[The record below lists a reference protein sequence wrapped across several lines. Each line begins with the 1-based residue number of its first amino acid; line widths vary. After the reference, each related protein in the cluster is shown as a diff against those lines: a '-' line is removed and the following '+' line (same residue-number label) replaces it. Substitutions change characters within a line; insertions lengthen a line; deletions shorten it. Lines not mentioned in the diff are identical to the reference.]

1 MSSDFIIPAVSCL
14 SSAAGVFYPGFLVF
28 PCRLCYNSPDNS
40 LRPSGGREVTLD
52 RTQVQIPA
60 EQLERQRD
68 FEAKIKEMHAH
79 RPLRA
84 MVDTFGCQQNVADS
98 QHIMGMLEAMGCT
111 FTDDPA
117 QADVV
122 VLNTCAIRD
131 HAEKRVYGNLGALT
145 HTKKTHPEQV
155 ICLCGCMAQRPEVAE
170 KVRQSYRHVDLVF
183 GPQALWKFPELLYQ
197 VYTQRRRV
205 FSVADEHGSIAEGMP
220 VVREG
225 RTRAWVSIM
234 YGCNN
239 FCSYCIVPYV
249 RGRERSR
256 DPEKIIDEVR
266 GLVAEGFKEITLLG
280 QNVNSYGKDLGT
292 GYDFADLLTALDAI
306 DGDYL
311 IRFMSSQPKDATYKL
326 FDTMANSRHVARQLH
341 LPVQSGCDRVL
352 RAMNRP
358 YDVEKY
364 LDLITYARK
373 VMPELVLTS
382 DVIIGF
388 PGETE
393 AEAMETVALV
403 EEVRFDALFTF
414 IFSPR
419 PGTPAAKMDDPVPRA
434 EKQKWFDRLCAV
446 QNGIS
451 EELHRHYVGQ
461 TLRCLVDGESDDARW
476 QLTARTAGGR
486 LVHCTGDKGAVGQ
499 YRNIKITDSNTW
511 ALFGEME

>member
-1 MSSDFIIPAVSCL
+1 MERKNVVLSDADM
-14 SSAAGVFYPGFLVF
+14 A
-28 PCRLCYNSPDNS
+28 
-40 LRPSGGREVTLD
+40 
-52 RTQVQIPA
+52 
-60 EQLERQRD
+60 RQRE
-68 FEAKIKEMHAH
+68 FTEKIKDLHIQRGKTVQA
-79 RPLRA
+79 L
-84 MVDTFGCQQNVADS
+84 VDTFGCQQNVADS
-98 QHIMGMLEAMGCT
+98 QHIMGMLEAMGCEFVT
-111 FTDDPA
+111 EPA
-117 QADVV
+117 EADII

-145 HTKKTHPEQV
+145 HTKKANPEQI

-197 VYTQRRRV
+197 VYTRRGRV
-205 FSVADEHGSIAEGMP
+205 FSVENEHGSIAEGMP

-249 RGRERSR
+249 RGRERGR
-256 DPEKIIDEVR
+256 DPEQIIAEVR
-266 GLVAEGFKEITLLG
+266 QLAAEGYKEITLLG

-292 GYDFADLLTALDAI
+292 GYDFADLLAALDEI
-306 DGDYL
+306 PGDYL
-311 IRFMSSQPKDATYKL
+311 IRFMSSQPKDASYTV
-326 FDTMANSRHVARQLH
+326 FDTMAQRRHGAHQLH
-341 LPVQSGCDRVL
+341 RPVQSGSDRVL

-358 YDVEKY
+358 YDKARY
-364 LDLITYARK
+364 LELITYARK

-403 EEVRFDALFTF
+403 EQVRFDALFTF

-419 PGTPAAKMDDPVPRA
+419 PGTPAAKLDDPVPRA
-434 EKQKWFDRLCAV
+434 EKQVWFDRLCDA
-446 QNGIS
+446 QNKIS
-451 EELHRHYVGQ
+451 EEIHAQYVGR
-461 TLRCLVDGESDDARW
+461 TLRCLIDGQSDDSRW
-476 QLTARTAGGR
+476 PLTARTAGGR
-486 LVHCTGDKGAVGQ
+486 LVHLVGDASAIGNYHDV
-499 YRNIKITDSNTW
+499 IITDSNTW
-511 ALFGEME
+511 ALFGEMV

>member
-1 MSSDFIIPAVSCL
+1 MERKNVVLSDADM
-14 SSAAGVFYPGFLVF
+14 A
-28 PCRLCYNSPDNS
+28 
-40 LRPSGGREVTLD
+40 
-52 RTQVQIPA
+52 
-60 EQLERQRD
+60 RQRE
-68 FEAKIKEMHAH
+68 FTEKIKDLHIQRGKAVHA
-79 RPLRA
+79 L
-84 MVDTFGCQQNVADS
+84 VDTFGCQQNVADS
-98 QHIMGMLEAMGCT
+98 QHIMGMLEAMGCEFVT
-111 FTDDPA
+111 EPA
-117 QADVV
+117 EADII

-145 HTKKTHPEQV
+145 HTKKANPEQI

-197 VYTQRRRV
+197 VYTRRGRV
-205 FSVADEHGSIAEGMP
+205 FSVENEHGSIAEGMP

-256 DPEKIIDEVR
+256 DPEQIIAEVR
-266 GLVAEGFKEITLLG
+266 QLAAEGYKEITLLG

-292 GYDFADLLTALDAI
+292 GYDFADLLAALDEI
-306 DGDYL
+306 PGDYL
-311 IRFMSSQPKDATYKL
+311 IRFMSSQPKDASFKL
-326 FDTMANSRHVARQLH
+326 FDTMARCSHVAKQLH
-341 LPVQSGCDRVL
+341 LPVQSGSDRVL

-358 YDVEKY
+358 YDKARY
-364 LDLITYARK
+364 LELITYARQ

-403 EEVRFDALFTF
+403 EQVRFDALFTF

-434 EKQKWFDRLCAV
+434 EKQVWFDRLCDA
-446 QNGIS
+446 QNKIS
-451 EELHRHYVGQ
+451 EEIHAQYVGR
-461 TLRCLVDGESDDARW
+461 TLRCLIDGQSDDSRW
-476 QLTARTAGGR
+476 PLTARTAGGR
-486 LVHCTGDKGAVGQ
+486 LVHLVGDASAIGNYHDV
-499 YRNIKITDSNTW
+499 KITDSNTW
-511 ALFGEME
+511 ALFGEMV

>member
-1 MSSDFIIPAVSCL
+1 MDRKQVLIP
-14 SSAAGVFYPGFLVF
+14 
-28 PCRLCYNSPDNS
+28 
-40 LRPSGGREVTLD
+40 EEQTL
-52 RTQVQIPA
+52 
-60 EQLERQRD
+60 RQRD
-68 FEAKIKEMHAH
+68 FEQKIKELHAQ
-79 RPLRA
+79 RGKPVRA
-84 MVDTFGCQQNVADS
+84 LVDTFGCQQNVADS

-111 FTDDPA
+111 FVTAPED
-117 QADVV
+117 ADIV

-131 HAEKRVYGNLGALT
+131 HAERRVYGTLGALT
-145 HTKKTHPEQV
+145 HTKKADPEQI

-170 KVRQSYRHVDLVF
+170 KVRRSYRHVDLVF

-197 VYTQRRRV
+197 VYTRRGRV
-205 FSVADEHGSIAEGMP
+205 FSVEDEHGAIAEGMP

-256 DPEKIIDEVR
+256 EPARILEEVR
-266 GLVAEGFKEITLLG
+266 QLAAEGYKEITLLG
-280 QNVNSYGKDLGT
+280 QNVNSYGKDLDT
-292 GYDFADLLTALDAI
+292 PWDFADLLSELDKI
-306 DGDYL
+306 EGDYL
-311 IRFMSSQPKDATYKL
+311 LRFMSSQPKDASYKL
-326 FDTMANSRHVARQLH
+326 FDTMARCKHVAKQLH

-358 YDVEKY
+358 YDRAKY

-373 VMPELVLTS
+373 VMPDLVLTS

-419 PGTPAAKMDDPVPRA
+419 PGTPAARMDDPVPRS
-434 EKQKWFDRLCAV
+434 EKQKWFDRLCDT
-446 QNGIS
+446 QNRIS
-451 EELHRHYVGQ
+451 EEIHAGYVGR
-461 TLRCLVDGESDDARW
+461 TLRCLIDGQSDDSRW
-476 QLTARTAGGR
+476 PLTARTAGGR
-486 LVHCTGDKGAVGQ
+486 LVHLVGDPAAVGT
-499 YRNIKITDSNTW
+499 YRDVKITDSNTW
-511 ALFGEME
+511 ALFGELV

>member
-1 MSSDFIIPAVSCL
+1 MERKNVVLSDADM
-14 SSAAGVFYPGFLVF
+14 A
-28 PCRLCYNSPDNS
+28 
-40 LRPSGGREVTLD
+40 
-52 RTQVQIPA
+52 
-60 EQLERQRD
+60 RQRE
-68 FEAKIKEMHAH
+68 FTEKIKDLHIQRGKAVHA
-79 RPLRA
+79 L
-84 MVDTFGCQQNVADS
+84 VDTFGCQQNVADS
-98 QHIMGMLEAMGCT
+98 QHIMGMLEAMGCDFVT
-111 FTDDPA
+111 EPA
-117 QADVV
+117 EADII

-145 HTKKTHPEQV
+145 HTKKANPEQI

-197 VYTQRRRV
+197 VYTRRGRV
-205 FSVADEHGSIAEGMP
+205 FSVENEHGSIAEGMP

-256 DPEKIIDEVR
+256 DPEQIIAEVR
-266 GLVAEGFKEITLLG
+266 QLAAEGYKEITLLG

-292 GYDFADLLTALDAI
+292 GYDFADLLAALDEI
-306 DGDYL
+306 PGDYL
-311 IRFMSSQPKDATYKL
+311 IRFMSSQPKDASFKL
-326 FDTMANSRHVARQLH
+326 FDTMARCSHVAKQLH

-358 YDVEKY
+358 YDKARY
-364 LDLITYARK
+364 LELITYARK

-403 EEVRFDALFTF
+403 EQVRFDALFTF

-434 EKQKWFDRLCAV
+434 EKQVWFDRLCDA
-446 QNGIS
+446 QNKIS
-451 EELHRHYVGQ
+451 EEIHAQYVGR
-461 TLRCLVDGESDDARW
+461 TLRCLIDGQSDDSRW
-476 QLTARTAGGR
+476 PLTARTAGGR
-486 LVHCTGDKGAVGQ
+486 LVHLVGDASAIGNYHDV
-499 YRNIKITDSNTW
+499 KITDSNTW
-511 ALFGEME
+511 ALFGEMV

>member
-1 MSSDFIIPAVSCL
+1 MDRKKVLLDEAQ
-14 SSAAGVFYPGFLVF
+14 
-28 PCRLCYNSPDNS
+28 
-40 LRPSGGREVTLD
+40 TL
-52 RTQVQIPA
+52 
-60 EQLERQRD
+60 RQRE
-68 FEAKIKEMHAH
+68 FERKIAEIH
-79 RPLRA
+79 RSRGTTPLA

-98 QHIMGMLEAMGCT
+98 QHIMGMLEAMGFG

-117 QADVV
+117 RAAVV

-131 HAEKRVYGNLGALT
+131 HAEKRVYGTLGALT
-145 HTKKTHPEQV
+145 HTKKANPEQI

-183 GPQALWKFPELLYQ
+183 GPQALWKFPELLYN

-205 FSVADEHGSIAEGMP
+205 FSVADEHGAIAEGMP
-220 VVREG
+220 VVRED

-239 FCSYCIVPYV
+239 FCSYCIVPFV

-256 DPEKIIDEVR
+256 DPEQIIAEVR
-266 GLVAEGFKEITLLG
+266 QLVADGFKEITLLG
-280 QNVNSYGKDLGT
+280 QNVNSYGKDLDT
-292 GYDFADLLTALDAI
+292 PCDFADLLTALDAI

-311 IRFMSSQPKDATYKL
+311 IRFMSSQPKDATHKL
-326 FDTMANSRHVARQLH
+326 FDAMARSRHVAKQLH

-358 YDVEKY
+358 YDKAKY
-364 LDLITYARK
+364 LELITYARK

-403 EEVRFDALFTF
+403 EQVRFDALFTF

-419 PGTPAAKMDDPVPRA
+419 PGTPAAKMDDPVSRE
-434 EKQKWFDRLCAV
+434 EKQKWFDRLCDT
-446 QNGIS
+446 QNRIS
-451 EELHRHYVGQ
+451 EELHTAYVGRS
-461 TLRCLVDGESDDARW
+461 LRCLVDGEGDDARW
-476 QLTARTAGGR
+476 PLTARTAGGR
-486 LVHCTGDKGAVGQ
+486 LVHLVGDKSAVGT
-499 YRNIKITDSNTW
+499 YHDVKITDSNTW
-511 ALFGEME
+511 ALFGELV

>member
-1 MSSDFIIPAVSCL
+1 MDRKQVLIP
-14 SSAAGVFYPGFLVF
+14 
-28 PCRLCYNSPDNS
+28 
-40 LRPSGGREVTLD
+40 
-52 RTQVQIPA
+52 Q
-60 EQLERQRD
+60 EQLERQRE
-68 FEAKIKEMHAH
+68 FEQKIRALHEGRTA
-79 RPLRA
+79 PLLA

-98 QHIMGMLEAMGCT
+98 QHIMGMLEAMGFG

-117 QADVV
+117 RAAVV

-131 HAEKRVYGNLGALT
+131 HAEKRVYGTLGALT
-145 HTKKTHPEQV
+145 HTKKADPEQV

-183 GPQALWKFPELLYQ
+183 GPQALWKFPELLYN

-205 FSVADEHGSIAEGMP
+205 FSVADEHGAIAEGMP

-256 DPEKIIDEVR
+256 DPEQIIAEVR
-266 GLVAEGFKEITLLG
+266 QLVADGFKEITLLG
-280 QNVNSYGKDLGT
+280 QNVNSYGKDLDT
-292 GYDFADLLTALDAI
+292 PYDFADLLTALDAI

-311 IRFMSSQPKDATYKL
+311 IRFMSSQPKDATHKL
-326 FDTMANSRHVARQLH
+326 FDAMARSRHVARQLH

-352 RAMNRP
+352 KAMNRP
-358 YDVEKY
+358 YDKAKY
-364 LDLITYARK
+364 LELITYARK

-403 EEVRFDALFTF
+403 EQVRFDALFTF

-419 PGTPAAKMDDPVPRA
+419 PGTPAAKMDDPVPRE
-434 EKQKWFDRLCAV
+434 EKQKWFDRLCDT
-446 QNGIS
+446 QNRIS
-451 EELHRHYVGQ
+451 EELHAAYVGR
-461 TLRCLVDGESDDARW
+461 TLRCLVDGEGDDARW
-476 QLTARTAGGR
+476 PLTARTAGGR
-486 LVHCTGDKGAVGQ
+486 LVHLVGDKSAVGT
-499 YRNIKITDSNTW
+499 YHDVKITDSNTW
-511 ALFGEME
+511 ALFGELV

>member
-1 MSSDFIIPAVSCL
+1 MDRKEVLIP
-14 SSAAGVFYPGFLVF
+14 
-28 PCRLCYNSPDNS
+28 
-40 LRPSGGREVTLD
+40 
-52 RTQVQIPA
+52 Q
-60 EQLERQRD
+60 EQLERQRE
-68 FEAKIKEMHAH
+68 FEQKIRALHEGRAV
-79 RPLRA
+79 RPLA

-98 QHIMGMLEAMGCT
+98 QHIMGMLEAMGFG

-117 QADVV
+117 RAAVV

-131 HAEKRVYGNLGALT
+131 HAEKRVYGTLGALT
-145 HTKKTHPEQV
+145 HTKKADPEQV

-183 GPQALWKFPELLYQ
+183 GPQALWKFPELLYN

-205 FSVADEHGSIAEGMP
+205 FSVADEHGAIAEGMP

-256 DPEKIIDEVR
+256 DPEQIIAEVR
-266 GLVAEGFKEITLLG
+266 QLVADGFKEITLLG
-280 QNVNSYGKDLGT
+280 QNVNSYGKDLDT
-292 GYDFADLLTALDAI
+292 PYDFADLLTALDAI

-311 IRFMSSQPKDATYKL
+311 IRFMSSQPKDATHKL
-326 FDTMANSRHVARQLH
+326 FDAMARSRHVAKQLH

-358 YDVEKY
+358 YDKAKY
-364 LDLITYARK
+364 LELITYARK
-373 VMPELVLTS
+373 VMPELVVTS

-403 EEVRFDALFTF
+403 EQVRFDALFTF

-419 PGTPAAKMDDPVPRA
+419 PGTPAAKMDDPVSRE
-434 EKQKWFDRLCAV
+434 EKQKWFDRLCDT
-446 QNGIS
+446 QNRIS
-451 EELHRHYVGQ
+451 EELHAAYVGR
-461 TLRCLVDGESDDARW
+461 TLRCLVDGEGDDARW
-476 QLTARTAGGR
+476 PLMARTAGGR
-486 LVHCTGDKGAVGQ
+486 LVHLVGDKSAVGT
-499 YRNIKITDSNTW
+499 YHDVKITDSNTW
-511 ALFGEME
+511 ALFGELV

>member
-1 MSSDFIIPAVSCL
+1 MDRKEVLIP
-14 SSAAGVFYPGFLVF
+14 
-28 PCRLCYNSPDNS
+28 
-40 LRPSGGREVTLD
+40 
-52 RTQVQIPA
+52 Q
-60 EQLERQRD
+60 EQLERQRE
-68 FEAKIKEMHAH
+68 FEQKIRALHEGRAV
-79 RPLRA
+79 PLLA

-98 QHIMGMLEAMGCT
+98 QHIMGMLEAMGFG

-117 QADVV
+117 RAAVV

-131 HAEKRVYGNLGALT
+131 HAEKRVYGTLGALT
-145 HTKKTHPEQV
+145 HTKKADPEQV

-183 GPQALWKFPELLYQ
+183 GPQALWKFPELLYN

-205 FSVADEHGSIAEGMP
+205 FSVADEHGAIAEGMP

-256 DPEKIIDEVR
+256 DPEQIIAEVR
-266 GLVAEGFKEITLLG
+266 QLVADGFKEITLLG
-280 QNVNSYGKDLGT
+280 QNVNSYGKDLDT
-292 GYDFADLLTALDAI
+292 PYDFADLLTALDAI
-306 DGDYL
+306 DGDFL
-311 IRFMSSQPKDATYKL
+311 IRFMSSQPKDATHKL
-326 FDTMANSRHVARQLH
+326 FDAMARSRHVARQLH

-358 YDVEKY
+358 YDKAKY
-364 LDLITYARK
+364 LELITYARK

-403 EEVRFDALFTF
+403 EQVRFDALFTF

-419 PGTPAAKMDDPVPRA
+419 PGTPAARMDDPVSRE
-434 EKQKWFDRLCAV
+434 EKQKWFDRLCDT
-446 QNGIS
+446 QNRIS
-451 EELHRHYVGQ
+451 EELHAAYVGR
-461 TLRCLVDGESDDARW
+461 TLRCLVDGEGDDARW
-476 QLTARTAGGR
+476 PLTARTAGGR
-486 LVHCTGDKGAVGQ
+486 LVHLVGDKSAVGT
-499 YRNIKITDSNTW
+499 YHDVKITDSNTW
-511 ALFGEME
+511 ALFGELV

>member
-1 MSSDFIIPAVSCL
+1 MERKNVVLSDGDMA
-14 SSAAGVFYPGFLVF
+14 
-28 PCRLCYNSPDNS
+28 
-40 LRPSGGREVTLD
+40 
-52 RTQVQIPA
+52 
-60 EQLERQRD
+60 RQRE
-68 FEAKIKEMHAH
+68 FTEKIKDLHIQRGKAVHA
-79 RPLRA
+79 L
-84 MVDTFGCQQNVADS
+84 VDTFGCQQNVADS
-98 QHIMGMLEAMGCT
+98 QHIMGMLEAMGCDFVT
-111 FTDDPA
+111 EPA
-117 QADVV
+117 EADII

-145 HTKKTHPEQV
+145 HTKKANPEQI

-197 VYTQRRRV
+197 VYTRRGRV
-205 FSVADEHGSIAEGMP
+205 FSVENEHGSIAEGMP

-225 RTRAWVSIM
+225 RTRAWVAIM

-256 DPEKIIDEVR
+256 DPEQIIAEVR
-266 GLVAEGFKEITLLG
+266 QLAAEGYKEITLLG

-292 GYDFADLLTALDAI
+292 GYDFADLLTALDEI
-306 DGDYL
+306 PGDYL
-311 IRFMSSQPKDATYKL
+311 IRFMSSQPKDASFKL
-326 FDTMANSRHVARQLH
+326 FDTMARCSHVAKQLH
-341 LPVQSGCDRVL
+341 LPVQSGSDRVL

-358 YDVEKY
+358 YDKARY
-364 LDLITYARK
+364 LELITYARK

-403 EEVRFDALFTF
+403 EQVRFDALFTF

-419 PGTPAAKMDDPVPRA
+419 PGTPAAKLDDPVPRA
-434 EKQKWFDRLCAV
+434 EKQVWFDRLCDA
-446 QNGIS
+446 QNKIS
-451 EELHRHYVGQ
+451 EEIHAQYVGR
-461 TLRCLVDGESDDARW
+461 TLRCLIDGQSDDSRW
-476 QLTARTAGGR
+476 PLTARTAGGR
-486 LVHCTGDKGAVGQ
+486 LVHLVGDASAIGNYHDV
-499 YRNIKITDSNTW
+499 KITDSNTW
-511 ALFGEME
+511 ALFGEMV